1 MIQRLLKLLGGK
13 TPEEKQDEVVP
24 IDPNNIY
31 VRLKLAIDRV
41 GSTSL
46 RLGAS
51 PASLG
56 RIESFSETLTGLLKS
71 LLEVNATLKENKHIE
86 RGLFFIKNAKTVKFD
101 KFLFVEDG
109 YYVDDVPARMQLVLE
124 QIDIYYELMK
134 EADRALYGVMEHNH
148 RQLHSYTETLIQ
160 FLTSLFDHFGD

>member
-1 MIQRLLKLLGGK
+1 MIQRLFKLLGGK
-13 TPEEKQDEVVP
+13 VAEKKPEEVVE

-31 VRLKLAIDRV
+31 VRLKLAIERV
-41 GSTSL
+41 GSTQL

-56 RIESFSETLTGLLKS
+56 RIESFSETLSGLLKS
-71 LLEVNATLKENKHIE
+71 LVEVNATLKENKHIE

-109 YYVDDVPARMQLVLE
+109 YYVDDVPAKLQQTLE
-124 QIDIYYELMK
+124 QIDRYYELMK
-134 EADRALYGVMEHNH
+134 EADKALYGAMEHNH
-148 RQLHSYTETLIQ
+148 RQLYSYTETLIQ
-160 FLTSLFDHFGD
+160 FLTSLFDHFGE